1 MSAILLCAIA
11 VYGPQLTFVDGAFNV
26 TDGDKTET
34 VALNAGAASAP
45 LVGDNI
51 SMQVGDV
58 LVTFD
63 ERGLGIQYG
72 KQGGFTTL
80 SYMPTTPKL
89 FSAEEIKANADAITS
104 GERSARV
111 SAVSGFVVVK
121 DTLYMLMRWED
132 KDGKP
137 WLETLVDL
145 DTSGAAPKVGLVDKL
160 VGTSF
165 ASGTVSDQ
173 LHAAGE
179 SVYVVT
185 RTADSLLVESYDTVT
200 AKMDRRT
207 VGPAVDILRPF
218 GSEYLTVR
226 KTAYGTR
233 IVGFYKTGG
242 GPPHEVYETRGT
254 VVPASLTSAF
264 VVDEWDGRYLVDVS
278 SGGKLALGKDSGY
291 APSSSGVIVWSP
303 ADAPEKA
310 TLYGSGGWTP
320 VAEWTKK

>member
-137 WLETLVDL
+137 WLLRFFE
-145 DTSGAAPKVGLVDKL
+145 
-160 VGTSF
+160 
-165 ASGTVSDQ
+165 
-173 LHAAGE
+173 
-179 SVYVVT
+179 
-185 RTADSLLVESYDTVT
+185 RC
-200 AKMDRRT
+200 
-207 VGPAVDILRPF
+207 GPQ
-218 GSEYLTVR
+218 G
-226 KTAYGTR
+226 GTR
-233 IVGFYKTGG
+233 RQTRRHFIRERDRERPVARGRRVRVRRHANRRLAVG
-242 GPPHEVYETRGT
+242 R
-254 VVPASLTSAF
+254 VVRHGHRQDGSQ
-264 VVDEWDGRYLVDVS
+264 DGRPR
-278 SGGKLALGKDSGY
+278 SGHFEA
-291 APSSSGVIVWSP
+291 VRQ
-303 ADAPEKA
+303 
-310 TLYGSGGWTP
+310 
-320 VAEWTKK
+320 